1 MMSEEQ
7 NHKKEIIMAV
17 FSNRATLSYS
27 GITTDSNVVT
37 GEIVEV
43 LSGVKEA
50 VLDTYGAGETVTYV
64 ISIVNSGAV
73 PYTDLSVSDD
83 LGSYT
88 LAGTT
93 RTPLTYN
100 EGSLRYFV
108 NGGLQAS
115 PTPLAG
121 PPLVI
126 NGINVPAAGNVIL
139 IYSATVNGE
148 ALLSPGSTI
157 LNTATVSGNGITPFA
172 LSETINARE
181 GVLLSIEKAL
191 SPAVISENGEITY
204 TFTIRNSGSVAAI
217 STDNVTLSDTFSPI
231 LQDITVT
238 LDGQVLSEGADYTYD
253 QGSGAFSTAPGRI
266 TVPAAVFTVDPITN
280 EETVTPGVT
289 VLTVRG
295 RV

>member
-1 MMSEEQ
+1 
-7 NHKKEIIMAV
+7 MAV

-27 GITTDSNVVT
+27 GITTESNVVT

-43 LSGVKEA
+43 LSGIKEA
-50 VLDTYGAGETVTYV
+50 VMDTYGTGETVTYV

-73 PYTDLSVSDD
+73 PYTNLSVSDD

-93 RTPLTYN
+93 GTPLTYS

-108 NGGLQAS
+108 NGVLQAS
-115 PTPLAG
+115 PAPLAG

-126 NGINVPAAGNVIL
+126 NGIDVPAAGNIIL
-139 IYSATVNGE
+139 IYSVTVNGE

-157 LNTATVSGNGITPFA
+157 VNTATVSGDGITPLT
-172 LSETINARE
+172 LSETIGARE

-204 TFTIRNSGSVAAI
+204 TFTIRNSGSVVAVA
-217 STDNVTLSDTFSPI
+217 TDNITLSDTFSPT
-231 LQDITVT
+231 LEDITVT
-238 LDGQVLSEGADYTYD
+238 LDGQTLSEGADYTYD
-253 QGSGAFSTAPGRI
+253 QGSGAFSTTSGRI
-266 TVPAAVFTVDPITN
+266 TVPAAVFTTDPITN
-280 EETVTPGVT
+280 EETVMPGVA